1 MKKKQ
6 FKVAMAALASMPE
19 KNVFTLFGIEVG
31 GAVEL
36 DSLVGRWDRG
46 VHSGLWVLATKIL
59 GIRPYTVYLL

>member
-19 KNVFTLFGIEVG
+19 KNVFTLFGIEVH

-36 DSLVGRWDRG
+36 DSLVGRRDR
-46 VHSGLWVLATKIL
+46 
-59 GIRPYTVYLL
+59 